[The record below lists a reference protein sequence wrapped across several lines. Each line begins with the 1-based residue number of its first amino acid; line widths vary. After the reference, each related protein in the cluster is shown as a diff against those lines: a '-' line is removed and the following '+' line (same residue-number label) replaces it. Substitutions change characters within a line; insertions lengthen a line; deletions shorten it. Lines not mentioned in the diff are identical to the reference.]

1 MRILVAED
9 DTSSRLLLGASL
21 QKLGYDVTA
30 TQDGQEA
37 CEALQREYFPVLI
50 TDWQMPRMDGL
61 ELCRYARANHPAPYP
76 YIILLTAQSG
86 KTSYLEG
93 MNAGA
98 DDFITKPFDE
108 DQLAARLRAA
118 ARVLDLYETLHRAN
132 EELEQRVRERT
143 AELTVANAQLEASRE
158 LAEAG
163 SRAKSEFLSRMSHEL
178 RTPLNAILGFSQLLQ
193 MDGLSDEQNDSLKAI
208 AQAGQRLLT
217 LVNGMLDVTHF
228 NTKAPPIELEAADV
242 IPLLCEAIDG
252 AGRLAAR
259 HHVELNADLTG
270 SGAAGAIVLA
280 DRKRLAQVLGHLLSN
295 AIKFNHKGGT
305 VAVRYE
311 EAAGN
316 RLRIDVRDSGPGIAP
331 QHIEKLFTA
340 FERLG
345 ADQHGIEGAGIGL
358 ALSKWLVEAMG
369 GRITVQSTLGQGS
382 TFSVE
387 LPRAHP
393 GD

>member
-1 MRILVAED
+1 MKILIAED
-9 DTSSRLLLGASL
+9 DTSSRLLLSASL

-37 CEALQREYFPVLI
+37 CEALQGGYFPVLI

-61 ELCRYARANHPAPYP
+61 ELCRYARAHHPAPYP
-76 YIILLTAQSG
+76 YIILLTMLGG
-86 KTSYLEG
+86 KTNYLEG

-118 ARVLDLYETLHRAN
+118 ARVLDLYETLRRAN
-132 EELEQRVRERT
+132 AELEQRVQERT

-163 SRAKSEFLSRMSHEL
+163 SRAKSEFLSRISHEL
-178 RTPLNAILGFSQLLQ
+178 RTPLNAILGFSALLQ
-193 MDGLSDEQNDSLKAI
+193 MDDLSDEQKGSLKAV
-208 AQAGQRLLT
+208 AQAGQRLLS
-217 LVNGMLDVTHF
+217 LVNGMLDVTHL
-228 NTKAPPIELEAADV
+228 NKKAPSLELEAVDIV
-242 IPLLCEAIDG
+242 PLLREAIDG
-252 AGRLAAR
+252 ARSLAAL
-259 HHVELNADLTG
+259 HHIELNADLID
-270 SGAAGAIVLA
+270 SAAAGAIVPA

-295 AIKFNHKGGT
+295 AIKFNREGGE
-305 VAVRYE
+305 VAVCYE
-311 EAAGN
+311 EVARN
-316 RLRIDVRDSGPGIAP
+316 RLRINVRDSGPGIAP

-345 ADQHGIEGAGIGL
+345 ADQRGIEGAGIGL

-369 GRITVQSTLGQGS
+369 GRITAQSALGEGS

-387 LPRAHP
+387 LPLAQT